1 MISKT
6 RLVVQWSGEAK
17 LGDLAWRNPIT
28 GIARLL
34 CPRRERPRRC
44 RAAEKRDE
52 VAAPDYRTLAS
63 SLTPLTDC
71 HQSFDHIGFVMNSRR
86 L

>member
-1 MISKT
+1 MVRGSK
-6 RLVVQWSGEAK
+6 VGE
-17 LGDLAWRNPIT
+17 LAWRNPIT
-28 GIARLL
+28 GSVGCCARAASGHAG
-34 CPRRERPRRC
+34 